1 MSYKVFAVIISAAM
15 LCTMLAGCKDKAG
28 DMNKNSL
35 TIGTATTETAS
46 AATGEA
52 AQGNGV
58 NTNPAINGYTDEDL
72 EKMDKSA
79 LDTLKDPEPTPE
91 PNTIVADLY
100 EKYNIEA
107 DDEESESGPV
117 ASAYQSHKLADN
129 NVTWEEILD
138 YAEIPVTEEVKA
150 EYDGI
155 ANPVMQ
161 VEKALGDISDYKAR
175 KVDFSN
181 YLSTMNSML
190 YTMTN
195 NPMIYT
201 NDAYSGQI
209 SEFRNKYSE
218 YANLLAGDNPLITK
232 DQLAELKQS
241 IVDEYNF
248 LTGNGFMVSTVD
260 SNVAEQLMFNDIS
273 FTANPTSSSDAIVLF
288 LANQSEWAK
297 EYVEKMLEEQE
308 WSLKHIRRQVS
319 IDRYKEQ
326 KLAEYKK
333 TPSKDLIQAK
343 LFHDSVPKSG
353 QVKVTLDI
361 DGKQF
366 VGSFDSKFFG
376 YTGTNLDEA
385 ILPGAGFKYPD
396 SFTGYYEFLRDNKI
410 NVDCKYNMF
419 PFAFVKEIAAFRGDK
434 IFWKKEA

>member
-1 MSYKVFAVIISAAM
+1 MVLLPYKLLYFDIFCFQRKEVNGQFIPQLKSRV
-15 LCTMLAGCKDKAG
+15 
-28 DMNKNSL
+28 SL
-35 TIGTATTETAS
+35 P
-46 AATGEA
+46 
-52 AQGNGV
+52 QF
-58 NTNPAINGYTDEDL
+58 
-72 EKMDKSA
+72 M
-79 LDTLKDPEPTPE
+79 
-91 PNTIVADLY
+91 NTIFFVAEDEAFNPNKVLTRKGMDAFIGDRGIKSY
-100 EKYNIEA
+100 AGVLKRDNKLFYNFIRVK
-107 DDEESESGPV
+107 V
-117 ASAYQSHKLADN
+117 AEGKNCVDAIY
-129 NVTWEEILD
+129 
-138 YAEIPVTEEVKA
+138 
-150 EYDGI
+150 
-155 ANPVMQ
+155 
-161 VEKALGDISDYKAR
+161 AR
-175 KVDFSN
+175 KAIVSNGCLQNDFFSF
-181 YLSTMNSML
+181 
-190 YTMTN
+190 
-195 NPMIYT
+195 
-201 NDAYSGQI
+201 G
-209 SEFRNKYSE
+209 
-218 YANLLAGDNPLITK
+218 
-232 DQLAELKQS
+232 
-241 IVDEYNF
+241 EYNF
-248 LTGNGFMVSTVD
+248 VAFVTNGKIYCDLKNFFNERFGIKSMSYEDVANQMHDEVENHIRETFTDCYVD
-260 SNVAEQLMFNDIS
+260 TDVEEMGTAEAKYEFVFGRKHHMFNNIS

-288 LANQSEWAK
+288 LANPSEWVK
-297 EYVEKMLEEQE
+297 EYVEKMLKEQE

-434 IFWKKEA
+434 IFWKREA